1 MPSKERRHVGIA
13 HKLTTFRLGVAF
25 LNRCPFFVGNLY
37 WLGALSFNELQHF
50 DGVCLPFGWPT
61 AYPFK
66 DSIDLFVRHSKI
78 I

>member
-1 MPSKERRHVGIA
+1 
-13 HKLTTFRLGVAF
+13 
-25 LNRCPFFVGNLY
+25 
-37 WLGALSFNELQHF
+37 LQHF